1 MPGSLYEK
9 KTKNTLRTEK
19 DRDGTSVLLEK
30 VEKNNSLNCLGFL
43 LSLSLIFFLIEKGD
57 GKSLQTLQTSE
68 S

>member
-9 KTKNTLRTEK
+9 KTENTLRPEK

-30 VEKNNSLNCLGFL
+30 VEKNNSELPGLSS
-43 LSLSLIFFLIEKGD
+43 LSLSDFFLIEKGD

>member
-43 LSLSLIFFLIEKGD
+43 LFSFILIEKGD
-57 GKSLQTLQTSE
+57 DKQT
-68 S
+68 